1 MEAWDVRDPI
11 GESEE
16 VFRQV
21 RDQIEQRVLELIERL
36 RSRKPV
42 GPRYCRHP
50 DRPSQQRLTL
60 GGGLLD
66 NKSVPPIMRMW
77 RNWQTR

>member
-1 MEAWDVRDPI
+1 MEVWDVRDPI

-16 VFRQV
+16 MFRQV
-21 RDQIEQRVLELIERL
+21 RDEIEQRVLELIERL
-36 RSRKPV
+36 RSRKPAASEAL
-42 GPRYCRHP
+42 PRSR
-50 DRPSQQRLTL
+50 RLTL